1 MNAVRRRFA
10 APLLILVAAIAIVVP
25 LLNCAESLAS
35 PHNHPPTPAPQLAA
49 PVEGTPILGH
59 CVRHP
64 VDMGC
69 PTHFGHCVPDSMLP
83 GDHGIVAPPRLI
95 TALVAA
101 VPVPADVSLPSMERP
116 RGPPTARLPVAGGR
130 DILTHFCIA
139 RR

>member
-1 MNAVRRRFA
+1 MGRTRFA
-10 APLLILVAAIAIVVP
+10 VPLLILVAAVALVVP
-25 LLNCAESLAS
+25 LLNCADALAATHTHTAS
-35 PHNHPPTPAPQLAA
+35 PARQLTA
-49 PVEGTPILGH
+49 PVEDTPVLGH
-59 CVRHP
+59 CARHP

-83 GDHGIVAPPRLI
+83 GDHGIAAPPRLI

-101 VPVPADVSLPSMERP
+101 VPVPADVSLPSMARP